1 MNKTKIV
8 KSNLTTKILIS
19 MFLGGVIGLLL
30 NYFKPLDFFL
40 SGAID
45 DILDIGGQIF
55 ISLLMML
62 VVPIVFVS
70 LVCGIFNLGQ
80 QRRFGAL
87 ALKTISL
94 YMLTTVI
101 AVTVALS
108 LASLFHVGSGV
119 LMPTDTQFISPE
131 PISLKD
137 TILGMFPRNPF
148 ASLASG
154 DLLEIII
161 FTIFFGLAISWSG
174 KSGERI
180 IIFFQDLDE
189 IIIKLVSM
197 IISIA
202 PYGVFCLVAYIFS
215 QVGFS
220 LIYQLIGYFAMVL
233 LILLIQLLVTYPIL
247 LRFIGGLPVAPFYRK
262 MFPTFL
268 FAFSISSSNATIP
281 VVLETTTNKLG
292 IKEKIGSFIVPLGAT
307 INMDGTV
314 IMQGVATVFI
324 ANMYGIDLGIIERV
338 TIVALATIA
347 SVGTAGIPSAGLITL
362 TLVLTQVGI
371 PIDGIALIIGVDR
384 LLDMSRTAV
393 NVTGD
398 ALVTTIVGKS
408 ENSIDLD
415 IYNDTQ

>member
-1 MNKTKIV
+1 MNKTKIA
-8 KSNLTTKILIS
+8 KSSLTTKILIS

-30 NYFKPLDFFL
+30 NYFKPPEFFL
-40 SGAID
+40 SGVID

-55 ISLLMML
+55 ISLLTML
-62 VVPIVFVS
+62 VIPIVFVS

-80 QRRFGAL
+80 QHRFGVL
-87 ALKTISL
+87 ALKTILL
-94 YMLTTVI
+94 YVLTTVI
-101 AVTVALS
+101 AVTIALS

-137 TILGMFPRNPF
+137 TVLGIFPRNPF
-148 ASLASG
+148 AALASG
-154 DLLEIII
+154 DLLEVII

-174 KSGERI
+174 KPGERI
-180 IIFFQDLDE
+180 INFFQDLDE
-189 IIIKLVSM
+189 IIIKLVNM

-215 QVGFS
+215 QVGFG
-220 LIYQLIGYFAMVL
+220 LIYQLIGYFAMVI

-262 MFPTFL
+262 MLPTFL
-268 FAFSISSSNATIP
+268 FAFSISSSNAAIP

-324 ANMYGIDLGIIERV
+324 ANMYGIDLGIIECV
-338 TIVALATIA
+338 AIVALATMA

-393 NVTGD
+393 NITGD
-398 ALVTTIVGKS
+398 ALVTTVVGKS

-415 IYNDTQ
+415 IYNNS